1 VDVALA
7 RQRSR
12 SLRLSRYPL
21 PRDPPP
27 AAKKNELNP
36 WQYQQ
41 WCLPTVS
48 AEFVAPREEV
58 LDLYA
63 EPYDPKRPKVNF
75 DETSKQLIKETR
87 TPLPPTPGQ
96 VARYDYE
103 YERNGTRN
111 LFLFCEP
118 QAGWRHMVVTE
129 QRTMHDFAHQ
139 MKWLVDEGY
148 PNAELMRVVLDTLN
162 THKLASLYE
171 TFAPA
176 EARRIAKKLE
186 FHYTPKHGSWLN
198 MAELEFSV
206 VNRQCLARRI
216 PDETTLIR
224 ELQAYEEQRNAAKA
238 KITWRF
244 TSEQARVKLQR
255 LYPSIPQ
262 N

>member
-1 VDVALA
+1 M
-7 RQRSR
+7 
-12 SLRLSRYPL
+12 
-21 PRDPPP
+21 
-27 AAKKNELNP
+27 
-36 WQYQQ
+36 
-41 WCLPTVS
+41 
-48 AEFVAPREEV
+48 EEI
-58 LDLYA
+58 LDFYA
-63 EPYDPKRPKVNF
+63 ESYDPKRPKVNF

-87 TPLPPTPGQ
+87 PSLSGTPGH

-118 QAGWRHMVVTE
+118 QAGWRHIVVTE
-129 QRTMHDFAHQ
+129 QRTRHDFAQQ
-139 MKWLVDEGY
+139 MKGLVDEGY
-148 PNAELMRVVLDTLN
+148 PEAELIRVVLDNLN

-171 TFAPA
+171 TFPPA

-198 MAELEFSV
+198 MAELELSV
-206 VNRQCLARRI
+206 LSRQCLDRRI
-216 PDETTLIR
+216 PDAATLIG
-224 ELQAYEEQRNAAKA
+224 ELQADETRRNTAKA

-255 LYPSIPQ
+255 LYPTIPQ

>member
-1 VDVALA
+1 M
-7 RQRSR
+7 
-12 SLRLSRYPL
+12 
-21 PRDPPP
+21 PRNRAPT
-27 AAKKNELNP
+27 AQKNVLKP
-36 WQYQQ
+36 WQHQQ
-41 WCLPTVS
+41 WCLPAVG
-48 AEFVAPREEV
+48 AEFVAQMEEI
-58 LDLYA
+58 LDFYA

-87 TPLPPTPGQ
+87 TSLPSMPGQ

-139 MKWLVDEGY
+139 MQWLVDAGY
-148 PNAELMRVVLDTLN
+148 PEADRIRVVMDNLN

-171 TFAPA
+171 TFPPA

-206 VNRQCLARRI
+206 LSRQCLDRRI
-216 PDETTLIR
+216 PDEATLIR
-224 ELQAYEEQRNAAKA
+224 ELQAYETCRNAAQA

-255 LYPSIPQ
+255 LYPTIPQ